1 LGPDSRKKISIAMGK
16 ITIQGAKFLRERA
29 EIDFTEERGG
39 KLKPYKANEEYTD
52 TPHPDL
58 IAAFK
63 RLKVHAAIIGEFA
76 EPQEVG
82 DITKPVH
89 PVLSDIFVL
98 GFSISGKDRDQVS
111 FSVQKRLRTGKMMGL
126 NLPLQ
131 KIGGDTTGA
140 YQYSRELQEV
150 LDTCVDEVTEYLNG
164 KVGDPEQGE
173 LQFPE
178 PKTNKIKVL
187 PEERP
192 VLKIVEGPK
201 QGDLRVS
208 APEAGNGTQE
218 EPIAKTRRKRAP
230 QTPENP
236 SGLN

>member
-1 LGPDSRKKISIAMGK
+1 MGVDSRKKVNLAMGK
-16 ITIQGAKFLRERA
+16 ITVHGAKFLRERA

-82 DITKPVH
+82 DINKPAH
-89 PVLSDIFVL
+89 RVLSDIFVL

-111 FSVQKRLRTGKMMGL
+111 FSVQKRLRTGKMMGI

-140 YQYSRELQEV
+140 YKYSEELQDV
-150 LDTCVDEVTEYLNG
+150 LDKCIEEVTEYLNG

-187 PEERP
+187 PEVRP
-192 VLKIVEGPK
+192 LIKIAEAPK
-201 QGDLRVS
+201 QGDSTASV
-208 APEAGNGTQE
+208 PDPGIGTQE